1 MTPIKRPMTFRERL
15 FFIIFAACL
24 LSLFVFAAWRIERDA
39 RAADAMQPPLPVV
52 TKDLEGRVL
61 TVDGRPV
68 SPPPHIVLSPDPAP
82 TRAAPAGPET

>member
-24 LSLFVFAAWRIERDA
+24 LSLFAFTAWRIERDA

-52 TKDLEGRVL
+52 TKDLDGRVL

-68 SPPPHIVLSPDPAP
+68 SSPPHTAPSLRPAP
-82 TRAAPAGPET
+82 TGAVPVGPET